1 MYANCGHQLS
11 SETGNFVETILFYKG
26 TKCLTLF
33 SSYQILGLTK
43 ITWATHYALEKYCW
57 SVKATIQV
65 PNQIAGLFDKKLQ
78 MSSQLL
84 VSLAVGTLVGDS
96 LIHLIPHAFGAE

>member
-1 MYANCGHQLS
+1 MHLKN
-11 SETGNFVETILFYKG
+11 T
-26 TKCLTLF
+26 
-33 SSYQILGLTK
+33 LGLS
-43 ITWATHYALEKYCW
+43 AQ
-57 SVKATIQV
+57 TIQV
-65 PNQIAGLFDKKLQ
+65 PNQIAGLFEKKLQ

>member
-1 MYANCGHQLS
+1 MHFKN
-11 SETGNFVETILFYKG
+11 T
-26 TKCLTLF
+26 
-33 SSYQILGLTK
+33 LGLSTQ
-43 ITWATHYALEKYCW
+43 TF
-57 SVKATIQV
+57 QV
-65 PNQIAGLFDKKLQ
+65 ANQIAGLFDEKLQ